1 MARDV
6 VDDRFIGALHVLALT
21 RKGLAH
27 DAHTEHA
34 AIQAGTINALLKG
47 CYEGDVT
54 MAELLR
60 LGTDGIGTVQNLDGE
75 LIVLH
80 GVAYSARADG
90 SVVVVENTFHRLGHD
105 KYLYQKG

>member
-27 DAHTEHA
+27 DAQTEHA

-47 CYEGDVT
+47 CYEGDIT
-54 MAELLR
+54 MAEIQSGLAAQ
-60 LGTDGIGTVQNLDGE
+60 GVCVGIGTLWQCFD
-75 LIVLH
+75 
-80 GVAYSARADG
+80 
-90 SVVVVENTFHRLGHD
+90 HRGITR
-105 KYLYQKG
+105 KKRPGTRSSRTVPTS